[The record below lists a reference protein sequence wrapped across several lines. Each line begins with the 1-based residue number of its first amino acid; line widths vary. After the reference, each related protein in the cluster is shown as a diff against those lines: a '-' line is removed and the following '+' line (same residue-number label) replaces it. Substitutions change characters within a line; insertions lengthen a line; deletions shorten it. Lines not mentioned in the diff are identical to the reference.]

1 MRPISNLTSV
11 RSLMANVIGDQ
22 FTQFSLAPQIWSTS
36 PIQYRCI
43 WSYLNECDSV
53 SATSVRSS
61 SKKTISNFHVL
72 RKIRCCDSCA
82 IQAEMPPFRLM
93 AVSSNQGTFLPMRA
107 LLTQDKRTIR

>member
-11 RSLMANVIGDQ
+11 RSLMANAIGDQ
-22 FTQFSLAPQIWSTS
+22 FTGTANLVNLSHTVL
-36 PIQYRCI
+36 IQYRCI

-61 SKKTISNFHVL
+61 SKKTSSNFHVL

-93 AVSSNQGTFLPMRA
+93 AVSSNQGTFPPMRA
-107 LLTQDKRTIR
+107 LLTQDKRSIR